1 MRKKNNK
8 NLKEISLILL
18 PVIIAIVFIF
28 NFKIIKIDGFSMAPT
43 LSDGQYILTSR
54 HTNDI
59 QKNSIVILKYEDELI
74 VKRVAAVEN
83 DTVVMKDN
91 SVYINGVKLVN
102 SCYEGEDKTIE
113 LKKGEIFVLGD
124 NCKVSMDSRYFGSV
138 SEDQVISVKI

>member
-1 MRKKNNK
+1 MCKKNNK

-28 NFKIIKIDGFSMAPT
+28 NFKIIKVDGFSMAPT

>member
-28 NFKIIKIDGFSMAPT
+28 NFKIIKVDGFSMAPT

-83 DTVVMKDN
+83 DTVAMKDN

>member
-28 NFKIIKIDGFSMAPT
+28 NFKIIKVDGFSMAPT